1 MKDLTI
7 NPEFR
12 DLIPPISREELQ
24 ELEQSIINEGCR
36 DAIVVWNDTI
46 LDGHNRY
53 EICHRHQ
60 IGFTTVEKEFAS
72 KKAARIWIIRNQ
84 LARRNLSLYERSRLV
99 LLLKPSVLKE
109 SRIRM
114 KRGKK
119 DPDHKKDQGGR
130 TLDKLEQLSG
140 VSHQTI
146 HKVEVI
152 EKKAP
157 PGVRKALREGKM
169 SVNRAYEIARTEGDP
184 VKSRM
189 KLRPPC
195 FGMQFA
201 RMAIM
206 DLERIQ
212 EDDLERDQA
221 LTFVKQWIEKHERRT
236 EDGWT
241 EVTIYKGLRP
251 V

>member
-24 ELEQSIINEGCR
+24 ELEESISNEGCR

-60 IGFTTVEKEFAS
+60 IGFTTIEKEFDS
-72 KKAARIWIIRNQ
+72 KKEAKIWIIRNQ
-84 LARRNLSLYERSRLV
+84 LARRNLSLYERGRLA
-99 LLLKPSVLKE
+99 LLLKPVVLKNQLSE
-109 SRIRM
+109 IISENAPNPKSDQRPKEK
-114 KRGKK
+114 KRK
-119 DPDHKKDQGGR
+119 PT
-130 TLDKLEQLSG
+130 TLDTLAKLSG
-140 VSHQTI
+140 VGHNALHQ
-146 HKVEVI
+146 VEVI

-157 PGVRKALREGKM
+157 PEIKEAVKKGHI
-169 SVNRAYEIARTEGDP
+169 SVNKAYHA
-184 VKSRM
+184 VKERGGVKRRM
-189 KLRPPC
+189 KLGPPS

-212 EDDLERDQA
+212 DNDLERDQA
-221 LTFVKQWIEKHERRT
+221 FAFVKQWIEKHEGR
-236 EDGWT
+236 
-241 EVTIYKGLRP
+241 I
-251 V
+251 